1 MCLGLAAGYRKSEK
15 EQKARAMT
23 AAEAAKRIRE
33 HAEIH
38 SKKEPNAYF
47 ITIALHK
54 AAAALDKQTAVKPI
68 SIKAT
73 SNIKLGAVTWHK
85 GATVYKCPC
94 CNSFISRVSNYCN
107 ECGQAIAFIALEEV

>member
-38 SKKEPNAYF
+38 SKRS
-47 ITIALHK
+47 
-54 AAAALDKQTAVKPI
+54 QTPI
-68 SIKAT
+68 
-73 SNIKLGAVTWHK
+73 L
-85 GATVYKCPC
+85 
-94 CNSFISRVSNYCN
+94 
-107 ECGQAIAFIALEEV
+107 